1 MFNEI
6 ADLPAEIFDISD
18 ADREEMAKVFAMSE
32 EEYDQYWNET
42 EEEEPGWDLYGFADW
57 LTLHFPH

>member
-6 ADLPAEIFDISD
+6 ADMPGEIFDISD

-32 EEYDQYWNET
+32 EEYDQYWNDD
-42 EEEEPGWDLYGFADW
+42 EEEEPGWDLYGFAD
-57 LTLHFPH
+57 

>member
-6 ADLPAEIFDISD
+6 SDLPAEIFEISD

-32 EEYDQYWNET
+32 CEYDQYWNEE
-42 EEEEPGWDLYGFADW
+42 EEEEPGWDLYGFSD
-57 LTLHFPH
+57 